1 MEPELKLT
9 IQFDSLSFLM
19 NNSNCREEP
28 KREEGDVTRREEVK
42 EEEAGSENSS
52 TYSVN
57 SGSGLE

>member
-19 NNSNCREEP
+19 NNSNCRKEP
-28 KREEGDVTRREEVK
+28 KREEEDVTRWEEVK
-42 EEEAGSENSS
+42 EEEAGSGNSS